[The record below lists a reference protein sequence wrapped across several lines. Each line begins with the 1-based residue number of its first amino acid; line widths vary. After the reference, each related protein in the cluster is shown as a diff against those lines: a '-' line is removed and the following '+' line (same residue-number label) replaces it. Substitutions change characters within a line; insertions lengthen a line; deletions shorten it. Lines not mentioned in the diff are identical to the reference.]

1 MSFSSWE
8 GSSCTRSRWGSL
20 KFIKVRNSPSLGCH
34 ALLQLLYPPPP
45 NCPAEKIL
53 GFGDMQEILEFVL
66 NIPKDTLFPEQLFKA
81 IKSLKV
87 KSKDLEKIIQDLS
100 TTSSK

>member
-1 MSFSSWE
+1 MHSSNFS
-8 GSSCTRSRWGSL
+8 T
-20 KFIKVRNSPSLGCH
+20 
-34 ALLQLLYPPPP
+34 PPPP